1 MNEHLRHPFP
11 PPRKL
16 ATTQAA
22 DGYPRRAWTAD
33 EVQQMVE
40 AGILDVH
47 ERLELIG
54 GELVAMASK
63 GILHERVKLA
73 LCEYWY
79 DHRPKHL
86 RIAPESALRLGHHD
100 EPEPEL
106 FIFPAT
112 IEPEDVRGDA
122 VLLVVEI
129 ADSSLVPDRTDKA
142 LRYARHD
149 HEWRKDQVLQTL
161 SKRIGCDL
169 PIARTGRCTSAQ
181 EHRCRQQH
189 TRNPRQVC
197 LHCLPPLVEVELRPP
212 AKYFAASRPSINLL
226 PVYRRRC

>member
-33 EVQQMVE
+33 DVQKMME
-40 AGILDVH
+40 AGILEH
-47 ERLELIG
+47 GERLELIG

-86 RIAPESALRLGHHD
+86 RIAPESALRLGDHD

-129 ADSSLVPDRTDKA
+129 ADSSLVPDRTVKA
-142 LRYARHD
+142 LRYARHGVR
-149 HEWRKDQVLQTL
+149 EYWVVN
-161 SKRIGCDL
+161 
-169 PIARTGRCTSAQ
+169 ARTRGTTVFTEPTQTGYAV
-181 EHRCRQQH
+181 HREIAADQH
-189 TRNPRQVC
+189 LIPM
-197 LHCLPPLVEVELRPP
+197 LVPELAVRL
-212 AKYFAASRPSINLL
+212 ADLT
-226 PVYRRRC
+226 